1 MYRIL
6 VINPGSTS
14 TKLAIFEDEQMV
26 LSETLRHNIEDLA
39 SYKNVF
45 DQYEFR
51 KSAILNFLNKSGY
64 DIKDF
69 SAIVGRGGLLRP
81 IPGGT
86 YEVDQ
91 IMLEELKHAKQGEH
105 ASNLGA
111 VLAHELA
118 ELAHIKAYIVDP
130 VVVDEMSD
138 VARISGHPEF
148 FRKSILHAL
157 NQKAVARK
165 AASELGKTYEEVN
178 LIVVHMG
185 GGISI
190 GAHMKGRIVDVNNA
204 LDGDGPFTP
213 ERSGT
218 LPLTQLIDLCFSG
231 KYTKEWV
238 LKRIKG
244 NGGLVAYLGTNS
256 AIEVQQKIDNGDKYA
271 ELVYKAMAYQIAKWI
286 GKSAAVL
293 RGDVDAIVLTGGLAY
308 DDKYMV
314 KWLKEYVSF
323 IAPILVYPGGD
334 EEKALALGV
343 LRVLRGQETPKN
355 YEQEAEKWQKIT
367 SLWDFTEVE
376 KQR

>member
-1 MYRIL
+1 MRKLYRIL

-14 TKLAIFEDEQMV
+14 TKFAIFEDEEMV
-26 LSETLRHNIEDLA
+26 FSQTLRHGVEEL
-39 SYKNVF
+39 SPYKNIF

-51 KSAILNFLNKSGY
+51 KSVILKSIEENGY
-64 DIKDF
+64 PVNSF

-81 IPGGT
+81 IPSGT
-86 YEVDQ
+86 YEVDET
-91 IMLEELKHAKQGEH
+91 MLEELKDAKYGEH

-111 VLAHELA
+111 IIAYELA
-118 ELAHIKAYIVDP
+118 KLANVKAYIVDP
-130 VVVDEMSD
+130 VVVDEMDD
-138 VARISGHPEF
+138 VARISGHPEIS
-148 FRKSILHAL
+148 RKSIFHAL
-157 NQKAVARK
+157 NQKAAARR
-165 AASELGKTYEEVN
+165 AASEIGKAYEDTN

-190 GAHMKGRIVDVNNA
+190 GAHSKGKVIDVNNA

-256 AIEVQQKIDNGDKYA
+256 AIEVQKRIDNNDKYA
-271 ELVYKAMAYQIAKWI
+271 ELVYRAMAYQIAKWI
-286 GKSAAVL
+286 GKTAAAL

-308 DDKYMV
+308 DSRYMV

-323 IAPILVYPGGD
+323 IAPIIVYPGGD

-343 LRVLRGQETPKN
+343 LRVLRGQEKHKS
-355 YEQEAEKWQKIT
+355 YREEAERWQKT
-367 SLWDFTEVE
+367 TCL
-376 KQR
+376 